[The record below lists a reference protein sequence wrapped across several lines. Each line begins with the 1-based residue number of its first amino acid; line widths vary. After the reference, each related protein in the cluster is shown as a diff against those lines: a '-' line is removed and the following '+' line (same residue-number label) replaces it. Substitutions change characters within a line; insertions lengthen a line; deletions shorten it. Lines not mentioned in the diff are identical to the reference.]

1 MERLL
6 TEQDIMDIVVEAS
19 HRLVSDIIVNRALN
33 EDRTVTDDGSVEID
47 NFDNC
52 AGIMKYE
59 HPGDTIYFV
68 QIVKRDKDNPG
79 VKSQFNACQY
89 LKEFYFKSEAE
100 FRNAEA
106 EIKQLCKSLNA
117 RAYIYMNPRS
127 KQVIDK
133 FTQREMDKIRRHRS
147 LRQQYGGHEMAI
159 AAGRSLD
166 LPERPLCFI
175 DIDTED
181 FNVIRKVQ
189 EMLKDAGITPLFAY
203 RSLNNGLHIIL
214 PDKEQAKK
222 LDLSVINGKGW
233 DANKRMAMN
242 AQVSLEIDKP
252 TLLYACLKPQGY
264 GMQQKRLARMKRQ
277 QQQGQNYTPRR
288 K

>member
-1 MERLL
+1 MKHLL
-6 TEQDIMDIVVEAS
+6 TEEDIMDIVIEAS
-19 HRLVSDIIVNRALN
+19 NRLVSDLRINRALM
-33 EDRTVTDDGSVEID
+33 EDRTVDSNGIVEID

-52 AGIMKYE
+52 AEIMKYE
-59 HPGDTIYFV
+59 HPGDTVYFV

-79 VKSQFNACQY
+79 IKSQFNACQY
-89 LKEFYFKSEAE
+89 IKEFYFKSESE
-100 FRNAEA
+100 FRGAES

-127 KQVIDK
+127 KQEIDK
-133 FTQREMDKIRRHRS
+133 FTQREIEKIKRHRS
-147 LRQQYGGHEMAI
+147 LRTQYGGHEMAL

-166 LPERPLCFI
+166 LPERPLCFM
-175 DIDTED
+175 DIDTDD

-222 LDLSVINGKGW
+222 LDLSIVNGKGW
-233 DANKRMAMN
+233 NATKRMAMN
-242 AQVSLEIDKP
+242 AKVSVEIDKP

-264 GMQQKRLARMKRQ
+264 GIQQKRFARMQ
-277 QQQGQNYTPRR
+277 QQLQQNQNNTRR

>member
-1 MERLL
+1 MERFL

-19 HRLVSDIIVNRALN
+19 NRLVSDIRINRALN
-33 EDRTVTDDGSVEID
+33 EDRTVSDDGTVEID

-52 AGIMKYE
+52 AGLMKFE

-68 QIVKRDKDNPG
+68 KIVKRDKDNPG
-79 VKSQFNACQY
+79 IKSPYDACQY
-89 LKEFYFKSEAE
+89 IKEFYFKTESE
-100 FRNAEA
+100 FRAAES

-127 KQVIDK
+127 KQTIDK
-133 FTQREMDKIRRHRS
+133 YTQIEIQKIKRHKS
-147 LRQQYGGHEMAI
+147 LTRQYGGHEMAV

-175 DIDTED
+175 DIDTDD

-203 RSLNNGLHIIL
+203 RSLNNGLHIVL
-214 PDKEQAKK
+214 PNKDDAKK
-222 LDLSVINGKGW
+222 LDLSIINGKGW
-233 DANKRMAMN
+233 DATKKMAMN
-242 AQVSLEIDKP
+242 AKVSLEIDKP
-252 TLLYACLKPQGY
+252 TLLYASLKPQGY
-264 GMQQKRLARMKRQ
+264 DAQNKRLAKMKAQ
-277 QQQGQNYTPRR
+277 QQSKMNRRR

>member
-1 MERLL
+1 
-6 TEQDIMDIVVEAS
+6 MDIVVEAS
-19 HRLVSDIIVNRALN
+19 NRLVSDIRINRALN
-33 EDRTVTDDGSVEID
+33 EDRIVSDDGTVEID

-52 AGIMKYE
+52 ASVMKYE

-79 VKSQFNACQY
+79 VKSQFNACSY
-89 LKEFYFKSEAE
+89 LKEFYFKSEQE
-100 FRNAEA
+100 FRAAET
-106 EIKQLCKSLNA
+106 EIKTLCKSLNA

-133 FTQREMDKIRRHRS
+133 FTQREMDKIKRHRS

-222 LDLSVINGKGW
+222 LDLSIINGKGW
-233 DANKRMAMN
+233 DATKRMAMN

-252 TLLYACLKPQGY
+252 TLLYACLVPQGY
-264 GMQQKRLARMKRQ
+264 GMQQKRLARMKQ
-277 QQQGQNYTPRR
+277 QQQKQTNYKPRR